1 MKRWKKALSG
11 LLMAALMVTGISFPE
26 NVFAVSAGMD
36 GLPSVVNS
44 GIGKM
49 VDKSS
54 TIDGTYNFTPVIGAN
69 TKIRFG
75 CSDGSGSWDNKF
87 CLNAE
92 QHAHACSQWW
102 PLSNINDGGNTRS
115 FIPYERLKG
124 KMYAEYTNVG
134 NANGLPVTMRIWFLD
149 WQNTDISGYPGYEDV
164 DNVVVSVDNT
174 KGGATPVID
183 IKGLKWIKVRF
194 SYYDENGNPLKVKG
208 HFTLSD
214 LDYSQGF
221 YIDGKVDGIYVTK
234 EADDRL
240 IYDARTDAIWSAKK
254 GSNADDGTS
263 PDNPEGWVT
272 YTYEGDSQTMVF
284 YNGGTIQNVD
294 GPGKGLTTV
303 QSYPK
308 DFTFTGGDAIFNGW
322 KGSSRTEAT
331 DWHVWNTSEFGY
343 TSEMVMHQTKNVDLV
358 IKKADETTGEA
369 LKGAEFTVYK
379 MQGGQ
384 WVTYTKAEWKDE
396 YKAYRA
402 LNLHAE
408 DSEGGKFKVVETKN
422 PTGYTGTWEHE
433 FTAEKEGVVTL
444 TLDATNARKTG
455 QITITKTG
463 ENNKK
468 LSGAVF
474 EIKAAKDIK
483 TAGGTTLVAADTVV
497 DTVTTDGNGSAASK
511 QLELGQ
517 YIVKEITAPDGYVL
531 DTTEHAVTLDDSHTS
546 VNVAVQN
553 QKNAIVLQKV
563 SKNDGTVMEGVTF
576 HIWNDDKSY
585 DKTQKTDNNG
595 RITIDGVKDGTW
607 HYQETATKD
616 GYVLDNAVK
625 DFTVSSG
632 KVNGQSNL
640 TITVEN
646 DYTKLDL
653 AKVDSGTG
661 ENISGAKLSLL
672 DSNGRLVESWTSGS
686 TPHRIE
692 KLKPGQ
698 YTLREDQA
706 PDHYK
711 LADPITFT
719 LESKADTQTITMKD
733 MRYADLTIVKKI
745 KASDITW
752 AHGNPTFIFT
762 VKGKD
767 INGKDRTFQNY
778 VEFTENYVNSHT
790 DGQGYVELSVTWNK
804 IPVGEDYTVTEQ
816 DVLRY
821 HLVNVTGTENVT
833 ISKLQE
839 PTKGVAPDKI
849 FSVHANLK
857 AKPTGTSITFE
868 NQKDDWGTTTH
879 DTSVKNIIPLKS
891 PAKPDLYPCQCL
903 TRVFH

>member
-36 GLPSVVNS
+36 GLPSVVDS
-44 GIGKM
+44 GIGKK
-49 VDKSS
+49 VDTNS

-69 TKIRFG
+69 TKVSFD
-75 CSDGSGSWDNKF
+75 STDDTKWDNHF
-87 CLNAE
+87 CVNGEKYA
-92 QHAHACSQWW
+92 QVCSKWW
-102 PLSNINDGGNTRS
+102 PLSDIGDNGNTRS

-149 WQNTDISGYPGYEDV
+149 WQNTNISGYPGYEDV

-322 KGSSRTEAT
+322 KGASRTEAT

-396 YKAYRA
+396 YKAYLA

-483 TAGGTTLVAADTVV
+483 TAGGTTLVAANTVV

-517 YIVKEITAPDGYVL
+517 YIVKEKTAPDGYVL

-585 DKTQKTDNNG
+585 DKTQKTDSNG

-625 DFTVSSG
+625 DFTVSDG

-706 PDHYK
+706 PDYYK

-821 HLVNVTGTENVT
+821 HLVNVTGTENVK

-839 PTKGVAPDKI
+839 PAKGVAPDKI

-879 DTSVKNIIPLKS
+879 DTSVKNIIPLK
-891 PAKPDLYPCQCL
+891 
-903 TRVFH
+903 

>member
-26 NVFAVSAGMD
+26 NVFAVSEGMD
-36 GLPSVVNS
+36 GLPSVVDS
-44 GIGKM
+44 GIGKK
-49 VDKSS
+49 VDTNS

-69 TKIRFG
+69 TKVSFG
-75 CSDGSGSWDNKF
+75 STDGTKWDNKF
-87 CLNAE
+87 CVNGEKYA
-92 QHAHACSQWW
+92 QVCSKWW
-102 PLSNINDGGNTRS
+102 PLSNISDNGGNTHS

-149 WQNTDISGYPGYEDV
+149 WQNTNISGYPGYEDV

-384 WVTYTKAEWKDE
+384 WVTYTKAAWDDSMKN
-396 YKAYRA
+396 YKA
-402 LNLHAE
+402 LGLHAE

-422 PTGYTGTWEHE
+422 PAGYTGTWEHE
-433 FTAEKEGVVTL
+433 FVAKDEGVVTL

-483 TAGGTTLVAADTVV
+483 TAGGTTLVAANTVV

-517 YIVKEITAPDGYVL
+517 YIVKEKTAPDGYVL

-576 HIWNDDKSY
+576 HLWNDDKSY
-585 DKTQKTDNNG
+585 DKTQKTDSNG
-595 RITIDGVKDGTW
+595 RITIDGVKDGIW
-607 HYQETATKD
+607 HCQETATKD

-625 DFTVSSG
+625 DFTVSDG

-733 MRYADLTIVKKI
+733 MRYADLTVVKKI

-839 PTKGVAPDKI
+839 PAKGVAPDKI

-879 DTSVKNIIPLKS
+879 DTSVKNIIPLK
-891 PAKPDLYPCQCL
+891 
-903 TRVFH
+903 

>member
-26 NVFAVSAGMD
+26 NVFAVSTGMD

-44 GIGKM
+44 GIGKI
-49 VDKSS
+49 VNKDSV
-54 TIDGTYNFTPVIGAN
+54 IDGSYNFTPVIGSE
-69 TKIRFG
+69 TKITFG
-75 CSDGSGSWDNKF
+75 CSDRSGSWDNYF
-87 CLNAE
+87 CQNAE
-92 QHAHACSQWW
+92 RYAKACSSWW
-102 PLSNINDGGNTRS
+102 KLADTSRWSNIRS
-115 FIPYERLKG
+115 FVPYENLKG

-379 MQGGQ
+379 IQGGQ

-483 TAGGTTLVAADTVV
+483 TAGGTTLVAANTVV
-497 DTVTTDGNGSAASK
+497 DTVTTDGNGSAVSK

-517 YIVKEITAPDGYVL
+517 YIVKEKTAPDGYVL

-585 DKTQKTDNNG
+585 DKTQKTDSNG
-595 RITIDGVKDGTW
+595 RITIDGVKDGIW

-625 DFTVSSG
+625 DFTVSDG

-733 MRYADLTIVKKI
+733 MRYADLTVVKKI

-839 PTKGVAPDKI
+839 PAKGVAPDKI

-879 DTSVKNIIPLKS
+879 DTSVKNIIPLK
-891 PAKPDLYPCQCL
+891 
-903 TRVFH
+903 

>member
-11 LLMAALMVTGISFPE
+11 LLMAALMETGISFPE
-26 NVFAVSAGMD
+26 NVFAASDGME
-36 GLPSVVNS
+36 GLPSVYNS
-44 GIGKM
+44 GIGKI
-49 VDKSS
+49 VNKDSV
-54 TIDGTYNFTPVIGAN
+54 IDGSYNFTPVIGSE
-69 TKIRFG
+69 TKITFG
-75 CSDGSGSWDNKF
+75 CSDRSGSWDNYF
-87 CLNAE
+87 CQNAE
-92 QHAHACSQWW
+92 RYAKACSSWW
-102 PLSNINDGGNTRS
+102 KLADTSRWSNIRS
-115 FIPYERLKG
+115 FVPYENLKG

-149 WQNTDISGYPGYEDV
+149 WQNTNISGYPGYEDV

-284 YNGGTIQNVD
+284 YNGRTIQNVD

-483 TAGGTTLVAADTVV
+483 TAGGTTLVAANTVV

-517 YIVKEITAPDGYVL
+517 YIVKEKTAPDGYVL

-585 DKTQKTDNNG
+585 DKTQKTDSNG

-625 DFTVSSG
+625 DFTVSDG

-706 PDHYK
+706 PDYYK

-821 HLVNVTGTENVT
+821 HLVNVTGTENVK

-839 PTKGVAPDKI
+839 PAKGVAPDKI

-879 DTSVKNIIPLKS
+879 DTSVKNIIPLK
-891 PAKPDLYPCQCL
+891 
-903 TRVFH
+903 

>member
-11 LLMAALMVTGISFPE
+11 LLMAALMATGISFPE
-26 NVFAVSAGMD
+26 NVFAASDGME
-36 GLPSVVNS
+36 GLPSVYNS
-44 GIGKM
+44 GIGKI
-49 VDKSS
+49 VNKDSV
-54 TIDGTYNFTPVIGAN
+54 IDGSYNFTPVIGSE
-69 TKIRFG
+69 TKITFG
-75 CSDGSGSWDNKF
+75 CSDRSGSWDNYF
-87 CLNAE
+87 CQNAE
-92 QHAHACSQWW
+92 RYAKACSSWW
-102 PLSNINDGGNTRS
+102 KLADTSRWSNIRS
-115 FIPYERLKG
+115 FVPYENLKG

-149 WQNTDISGYPGYEDV
+149 WQNTNISGYPGYEDV

-284 YNGGTIQNVD
+284 YNGRTIQNVD

-343 TSEMVMHQTKNVDLV
+343 TSEMVMHQTKNVNLV

-483 TAGGTTLVAADTVV
+483 TAGGTTLVAANTVV
-497 DTVTTDGNGSAASK
+497 DTVTTDGNGSAVSK

-517 YIVKEITAPDGYVL
+517 YIVKEKTAPDGYVL

-576 HIWNDDKSY
+576 HVWNDDKSY
-585 DKTQKTDNNG
+585 DKTQKTDSNG
-595 RITIDGVKDGTW
+595 RITIDGVKDGIW
-607 HYQETATKD
+607 HCQETATKD

-625 DFTVSSG
+625 DFTVSDG

-733 MRYADLTIVKKI
+733 MRYADLTVVKKI

-839 PTKGVAPDKI
+839 PAKGVAPDKI

-879 DTSVKNIIPLKS
+879 DTSVKNIIPLK
-891 PAKPDLYPCQCL
+891 
-903 TRVFH
+903 

>member
-36 GLPSVVNS
+36 GLPSVVDS
-44 GIGKM
+44 GIGKK
-49 VDKSS
+49 VDTNS

-69 TKIRFG
+69 TKVSFG
-75 CSDGSGSWDNKF
+75 STDGTKWDNKF
-87 CLNAE
+87 CVNGEKYA
-92 QHAHACSQWW
+92 QVCSKWW
-102 PLSNINDGGNTRS
+102 PLSDIGDNGNTRS

-149 WQNTDISGYPGYEDV
+149 WQNTNISGYPGYEDV

-396 YKAYRA
+396 NKAYRA

-483 TAGGTTLVAADTVV
+483 TAGGTTLVAANTVV

-517 YIVKEITAPDGYVL
+517 YIVKEKTAPDGYVL
-531 DTTEHAVTLDDSHTS
+531 DTTEHAVTLDNSHTS

-585 DKTQKTDNNG
+585 DKTQKTDSNG

-625 DFTVSSG
+625 DFTVSDG

-706 PDHYK
+706 PDYYK

-821 HLVNVTGTENVT
+821 HLVNVTGTENVK

-839 PTKGVAPDKI
+839 PAKGVAPDKI

-879 DTSVKNIIPLKS
+879 DTSVKNIIPLK
-891 PAKPDLYPCQCL
+891 
-903 TRVFH
+903 

>member
-11 LLMAALMVTGISFPE
+11 LLMAALMATGISFPE
-26 NVFAVSAGMD
+26 NVFAASDGME
-36 GLPSVVNS
+36 GLPSVYNS
-44 GIGKM
+44 GIGKI
-49 VDKSS
+49 VNKDSV
-54 TIDGTYNFTPVIGAN
+54 IDGSYNFTPVIGSE
-69 TKIRFG
+69 TKITFG
-75 CSDGSGSWDNKF
+75 CSDRSGSWDNYF
-87 CLNAE
+87 CQNAE
-92 QHAHACSQWW
+92 RYAKACSSWW
-102 PLSNINDGGNTRS
+102 KLADTSRWSNIRS
-115 FIPYERLKG
+115 FVPYENLKG

-149 WQNTDISGYPGYEDV
+149 WQNTNISGYPGYEDV

-483 TAGGTTLVAADTVV
+483 TAGGTTLVAANTVV

-517 YIVKEITAPDGYVL
+517 YIVKEKTAPDGYVL

-546 VNVAVQN
+546 VNVAIQN

-585 DKTQKTDNNG
+585 DKTQKTDSNG

-625 DFTVSSG
+625 DFTVSDG

-706 PDHYK
+706 PDYYK

-733 MRYADLTIVKKI
+733 MRYADLTVVKKI

-821 HLVNVTGTENVT
+821 HLVNVTGTENVK

-839 PTKGVAPDKI
+839 PAKGVAPDKI

-879 DTSVKNIIPLKS
+879 DTSVKNIIPLK
-891 PAKPDLYPCQCL
+891 
-903 TRVFH
+903 

>member
-26 NVFAVSAGMD
+26 NVFAVSEGMD
-36 GLPSVVNS
+36 GLPSVVDS
-44 GIGKM
+44 GIGKK
-49 VDKSS
+49 VDTNS

-69 TKIRFG
+69 TKVSFG
-75 CSDGSGSWDNKF
+75 STDGTKWDNKF
-87 CLNAE
+87 CVNGEKYA
-92 QHAHACSQWW
+92 QVCSKWW
-102 PLSNINDGGNTRS
+102 PLSNISDNGGNTHS

-149 WQNTDISGYPGYEDV
+149 WQNTNISGYPGYEDV

-384 WVTYTKAEWKDE
+384 WVTYTKAVWDDSRDL
-396 YKAYRA
+396 YKA
-402 LNLHAE
+402 LNLKE
-408 DSEGGKFKVVETKN
+408 TDSEGGKFKVVETKN
-422 PTGYTGTWEHE
+422 PAGYTGTWEHE

-483 TAGGTTLVAADTVV
+483 TAGGTTLVAANTVV

-517 YIVKEITAPDGYVL
+517 YIVKEKTAPDGYVL

-585 DKTQKTDNNG
+585 DKTQKTDSNG

-625 DFTVSSG
+625 DFTVSDG

-706 PDHYK
+706 PDYYK
-711 LADPITFT
+711 LANPITFT

-821 HLVNVTGTENVT
+821 HLVNVTGTENVK

-839 PTKGVAPDKI
+839 PAKGVAPDKI

-879 DTSVKNIIPLKS
+879 DTSVKNIIPLK
-891 PAKPDLYPCQCL
+891 
-903 TRVFH
+903 

>member
-11 LLMAALMVTGISFPE
+11 LLMAALMATGISFPE
-26 NVFAVSAGMD
+26 NVFAASDGME
-36 GLPSVVNS
+36 GLPSVYNS
-44 GIGKM
+44 GIGKI
-49 VDKSS
+49 VNKDSV
-54 TIDGTYNFTPVIGAN
+54 IDGSYNFTPVIGSE
-69 TKIRFG
+69 TKITFG
-75 CSDGSGSWDNKF
+75 CSDRSGSWDNYF
-87 CLNAE
+87 CQNAE
-92 QHAHACSQWW
+92 RYAKACSSWW
-102 PLSNINDGGNTRS
+102 KLADTSRWSNIHS
-115 FIPYERLKG
+115 FVPYENLKG

-149 WQNTDISGYPGYEDV
+149 WQNTNISGYPGYEDV

-396 YKAYRA
+396 YKAYQA

-483 TAGGTTLVAADTVV
+483 TAGGTTLVAANTVV

-517 YIVKEITAPDGYVL
+517 YIVKEKTAPDGYVL
-531 DTTEHAVTLDDSHTS
+531 DTTEHAVTLDNSHTS

-585 DKTQKTDNNG
+585 DKTQKTDSNG

-625 DFTVSSG
+625 DFTVSDG

-706 PDHYK
+706 PDYYK

-821 HLVNVTGTENVT
+821 HLVNVTGTENVK

-839 PTKGVAPDKI
+839 PAKGVAPDKI

-879 DTSVKNIIPLKS
+879 DTSVKNIIPLK
-891 PAKPDLYPCQCL
+891 
-903 TRVFH
+903 

>member
-26 NVFAVSAGMD
+26 NVFAVSEGMD
-36 GLPSVVNS
+36 GLPSVVDS
-44 GIGKM
+44 GIGKK
-49 VDKSS
+49 VDTNS

-69 TKIRFG
+69 TKVSFG
-75 CSDGSGSWDNKF
+75 STDGTKWDNKF
-87 CLNAE
+87 CVNGEKYA
-92 QHAHACSQWW
+92 QVCSKWW
-102 PLSNINDGGNTRS
+102 PLSNISDNGGNTHS

-149 WQNTDISGYPGYEDV
+149 WQNTNISGYPGYEDV

-384 WVTYTKAEWKDE
+384 WVTYTKAAWDDNMKN
-396 YKAYRA
+396 YKA
-402 LNLHAE
+402 LGLHAE

-422 PTGYTGTWEHE
+422 PAGYTGTWEHE
-433 FTAEKEGVVTL
+433 FVAKDEGVVTL

-483 TAGGTTLVAADTVV
+483 TAGGTTLVAANTVV

-517 YIVKEITAPDGYVL
+517 YIVKEKTAPDGYVL

-585 DKTQKTDNNG
+585 DKTQKTDSNG
-595 RITIDGVKDGTW
+595 RITIDGVKDGIW
-607 HYQETATKD
+607 HCQETATKD

-625 DFTVSSG
+625 DFTVSDG

-733 MRYADLTIVKKI
+733 MRYADLTVVKKI

-839 PTKGVAPDKI
+839 PAKGVAPDKI

-879 DTSVKNIIPLKS
+879 DTSVKNIIPLK
-891 PAKPDLYPCQCL
+891 
-903 TRVFH
+903 

>member
-26 NVFAVSAGMD
+26 NVFAVSEGMD
-36 GLPSVVNS
+36 GLPSVVDS
-44 GIGKM
+44 GIGKK
-49 VDKSS
+49 VDTNS

-69 TKIRFG
+69 TKVSFG
-75 CSDGSGSWDNKF
+75 STDGTKWDNKF
-87 CLNAE
+87 CVNGEKYA
-92 QHAHACSQWW
+92 QVCSKWW
-102 PLSNINDGGNTRS
+102 PLSNISDNGGNTHS

-149 WQNTDISGYPGYEDV
+149 WQNTNISGYPGYEDV

-272 YTYEGDSQTMVF
+272 YTYESDSQTMVF

-384 WVTYTKAEWKDE
+384 WVTYTKAAWDDSMKN
-396 YKAYRA
+396 YKA
-402 LNLHAE
+402 LGLHAE

-422 PTGYTGTWEHE
+422 PAGYTGTWEHE
-433 FTAEKEGVVTL
+433 FVAKDEGVVTL

-483 TAGGTTLVAADTVV
+483 TAGGTTLVAANTVV

-517 YIVKEITAPDGYVL
+517 YIVKEKTAPDGYVL

-585 DKTQKTDNNG
+585 DKTQKTDSNG
-595 RITIDGVKDGTW
+595 RITIDGVKDGIW
-607 HYQETATKD
+607 HCQETATKD

-625 DFTVSSG
+625 DFTVSDG

-733 MRYADLTIVKKI
+733 MRYADLTVVKKI

-839 PTKGVAPDKI
+839 PAKGVAPDKI

-879 DTSVKNIIPLKS
+879 DTSVKNIIPLK
-891 PAKPDLYPCQCL
+891 
-903 TRVFH
+903 

>member
-26 NVFAVSAGMD
+26 NVFAVSEGMD
-36 GLPSVVNS
+36 GLPSVVDS
-44 GIGKM
+44 GIGKK
-49 VDKSS
+49 VDTNS

-69 TKIRFG
+69 TKVSFG
-75 CSDGSGSWDNKF
+75 STDGTKWDNKF
-87 CLNAE
+87 CVNGE
-92 QHAHACSQWW
+92 KYAHACSQWW

-149 WQNTDISGYPGYEDV
+149 WQNTNISGYPGYEDV

-384 WVTYTKAEWKDE
+384 WVTYTKAAWVDSMKN
-396 YKAYRA
+396 YKA
-402 LNLHAE
+402 LGLHAE

-422 PTGYTGTWEHE
+422 PAGYTGTWEHE
-433 FTAEKEGVVTL
+433 FVAKDEGVVTL

-483 TAGGTTLVAADTVV
+483 TAGGTTLVAANTVV

-517 YIVKEITAPDGYVL
+517 YIVKEKTAPDGYVL

-585 DKTQKTDNNG
+585 DKTQKTDSNG
-595 RITIDGVKDGTW
+595 RITIDGVKDGIW

-625 DFTVSSG
+625 DFTVSGG

-733 MRYADLTIVKKI
+733 MRYADLTVVKKI

-839 PTKGVAPDKI
+839 PAKGVAPDKI

-879 DTSVKNIIPLKS
+879 DTSVKNIIPLK
-891 PAKPDLYPCQCL
+891 
-903 TRVFH
+903 

>member
-11 LLMAALMVTGISFPE
+11 LLMAALMATGISFPE
-26 NVFAVSAGMD
+26 NVFAASDGME
-36 GLPSVVNS
+36 GLPSVYNS
-44 GIGKM
+44 GIGKI
-49 VDKSS
+49 VNKDSV
-54 TIDGTYNFTPVIGAN
+54 IDGSYNFTPVIGSE
-69 TKIRFG
+69 TKITFG
-75 CSDGSGSWDNKF
+75 CSDRSGSWDNYF
-87 CLNAE
+87 CQNAE
-92 QHAHACSQWW
+92 RYAKACSSWW
-102 PLSNINDGGNTRS
+102 KLADTSRWSNICS
-115 FIPYERLKG
+115 FVPYENLKG

-149 WQNTDISGYPGYEDV
+149 WQNTNISGYPGYEDV

-284 YNGGTIQNVD
+284 YNGRTIQNVD

-396 YKAYRA
+396 YKAYQA

-483 TAGGTTLVAADTVV
+483 TAGGTTLVAANTVV

-517 YIVKEITAPDGYVL
+517 YIVKEKTAPDGYVL

-585 DKTQKTDNNG
+585 DKTQKTDSNG

-625 DFTVSSG
+625 DFTVSDG

-706 PDHYK
+706 PDYYK

-821 HLVNVTGTENVT
+821 HLVNVTGTENVK

-839 PTKGVAPDKI
+839 PAKGVAPDKI

-879 DTSVKNIIPLKS
+879 DTSVKNIIPLK
-891 PAKPDLYPCQCL
+891 
-903 TRVFH
+903 

>member
-26 NVFAVSAGMD
+26 NVFAVSVGMD

-49 VDKSS
+49 VDKNS

-69 TKIRFG
+69 TKISFG

-92 QHAHACSQWW
+92 QYAHACSQWW
-102 PLSNINDGGNTRS
+102 SLSNINDGGNTRS

-149 WQNTDISGYPGYEDV
+149 WQNTNISGYPGYEDV

-384 WVTYTKAEWKDE
+384 WVTYTKAVWYDSRDL
-396 YKAYRA
+396 YKA
-402 LNLHAE
+402 LNLKE
-408 DSEGGKFKVVETKN
+408 TDSEGGKFKVVETKN
-422 PTGYTGTWEHE
+422 PAGYTGTWEHE

-483 TAGGTTLVAADTVV
+483 TAGGTTLVAANTVV

-517 YIVKEITAPDGYVL
+517 YIVKEKTAPDGYVL

-576 HIWNDDKSY
+576 HVWNDDKSY
-585 DKTQKTDNNG
+585 DKTQKTDSNG

-625 DFTVSSG
+625 DFTVSDG

-706 PDHYK
+706 PDYYK

-821 HLVNVTGTENVT
+821 HLVNVTGTENVK

-839 PTKGVAPDKI
+839 PAKGVAPDKI

-879 DTSVKNIIPLKS
+879 DTSVKNIIPLK
-891 PAKPDLYPCQCL
+891 
-903 TRVFH
+903 

>member
-11 LLMAALMVTGISFPE
+11 LLMAALMATGISFPE
-26 NVFAVSAGMD
+26 NVFAASDGME
-36 GLPSVVNS
+36 GLPSVYNS
-44 GIGKM
+44 GIGKI
-49 VDKSS
+49 VNKDSV
-54 TIDGTYNFTPVIGAN
+54 IDGSYNFTPVIGSE
-69 TKIRFG
+69 TKITFG
-75 CSDGSGSWDNKF
+75 CSDRSGSWDNYF
-87 CLNAE
+87 CQNAE
-92 QHAHACSQWW
+92 RYAKACSSWW
-102 PLSNINDGGNTRS
+102 KLADTSRWSNIRS
-115 FIPYERLKG
+115 FVPYENLKG

-149 WQNTDISGYPGYEDV
+149 WQNTNISGYPGYEDV

-284 YNGGTIQNVD
+284 YNGRTIQNVD

-483 TAGGTTLVAADTVV
+483 TAGGTTLVAANTVV

-517 YIVKEITAPDGYVL
+517 YIVKEKTAPDGYVL

-585 DKTQKTDNNG
+585 DKTQKTDSNG

-625 DFTVSSG
+625 DFTVSDG

-706 PDHYK
+706 PDYYK

-767 INGKDRTFQNY
+767 INGKARTFQNY

-821 HLVNVTGTENVT
+821 HLVNVTGTENVK

-839 PTKGVAPDKI
+839 PAKGVAPDKI

-879 DTSVKNIIPLKS
+879 DTSVKNIIPLK
-891 PAKPDLYPCQCL
+891 
-903 TRVFH
+903 

>member
-26 NVFAVSAGMD
+26 NVFAVSEGMD
-36 GLPSVVNS
+36 GLPSVVDS
-44 GIGKM
+44 GIGKK
-49 VDKSS
+49 VDTNS

-69 TKIRFG
+69 TKVSFG
-75 CSDGSGSWDNKF
+75 STDGTKWDNKF
-87 CLNAE
+87 CVNGEKYA
-92 QHAHACSQWW
+92 QVCSKWW
-102 PLSNINDGGNTRS
+102 PLSNISDNGGNTHS

-149 WQNTDISGYPGYEDV
+149 WQNTNISGYPGYEDV

-384 WVTYTKAEWKDE
+384 WVTYTKAAWDDSIKN
-396 YKAYRA
+396 YKA
-402 LNLHAE
+402 LGLHAE

-422 PTGYTGTWEHE
+422 PAGYTGTWEHE
-433 FTAEKEGVVTL
+433 FVAKDEGVVTL

-483 TAGGTTLVAADTVV
+483 TAGGTTLVAANTVV

-517 YIVKEITAPDGYVL
+517 YIVKEKTAPDGYVL

-585 DKTQKTDNNG
+585 DKTQKTDSNG

-625 DFTVSSG
+625 DFTVSDG

-706 PDHYK
+706 PDYYK

-839 PTKGVAPDKI
+839 PAKGVAPDKI

-879 DTSVKNIIPLKS
+879 DTSVKNIIPLK
-891 PAKPDLYPCQCL
+891 
-903 TRVFH
+903 

>member
-26 NVFAVSAGMD
+26 NVFAVSTGMD

-44 GIGKM
+44 GIGKI
-49 VDKSS
+49 VNKDSV
-54 TIDGTYNFTPVIGAN
+54 IDGSYNFTPVIGSE
-69 TKIRFG
+69 TKITFG
-75 CSDGSGSWDNKF
+75 CSDRSGSWDNYF
-87 CLNAE
+87 CQNAE
-92 QHAHACSQWW
+92 RYAKACSSWW
-102 PLSNINDGGNTRS
+102 KLADTSRWSNIRS
-115 FIPYERLKG
+115 FVPYENLKG

-483 TAGGTTLVAADTVV
+483 TAGGTTLVAANTVV

-553 QKNAIVLQKV
+553 QKNALVLQKV

-585 DKTQKTDNNG
+585 DKTQKTDSNG

-625 DFTVSSG
+625 DFTVSDG

-821 HLVNVTGTENVT
+821 HLVNVTGTENVK

-839 PTKGVAPDKI
+839 PAKGVAPDKI

-879 DTSVKNIIPLKS
+879 DTSVKNIIPLK
-891 PAKPDLYPCQCL
+891 
-903 TRVFH
+903 

>member
-26 NVFAVSAGMD
+26 NVFAVSEGMD
-36 GLPSVVNS
+36 GLPSVVDS
-44 GIGKM
+44 GIGKK
-49 VDKSS
+49 VDTNS

-69 TKIRFG
+69 TKVSFG
-75 CSDGSGSWDNKF
+75 STDGTKWDNKF
-87 CLNAE
+87 CVNGEKYA
-92 QHAHACSQWW
+92 QVCSKWW
-102 PLSNINDGGNTRS
+102 PLSNISDNGGNTHS

-149 WQNTDISGYPGYEDV
+149 WQNTNISGYPGYEDV

-483 TAGGTTLVAADTVV
+483 TAGGTTLVAANTVV

-517 YIVKEITAPDGYVL
+517 YIVKEKTAPDGYVL

-546 VNVAVQN
+546 VNVAIQN

-585 DKTQKTDNNG
+585 DKTQKTDSNG

-625 DFTVSSG
+625 DFTVSDG

-706 PDHYK
+706 PDYYK

-879 DTSVKNIIPLKS
+879 DTSVKNIIPLK
-891 PAKPDLYPCQCL
+891 
-903 TRVFH
+903 

>member
-26 NVFAVSAGMD
+26 NVFAVSEGMD
-36 GLPSVVNS
+36 GLPSVVDS
-44 GIGKM
+44 GIGKK
-49 VDKSS
+49 VDTNS

-69 TKIRFG
+69 TKVSFG
-75 CSDGSGSWDNKF
+75 STDGTKWDNKF
-87 CLNAE
+87 CVNGEKYA
-92 QHAHACSQWW
+92 QVCSKWW
-102 PLSNINDGGNTRS
+102 PLSNISDNGGNTHS

-149 WQNTDISGYPGYEDV
+149 WQNTNISGYPGYEDV

-384 WVTYTKAEWKDE
+384 WVTYTKAAWDDSMKN
-396 YKAYRA
+396 YKA
-402 LNLHAE
+402 LGLHAE

-422 PTGYTGTWEHE
+422 PAGYTGTWEHE
-433 FTAEKEGVVTL
+433 FVAKDEGVVTL

-483 TAGGTTLVAADTVV
+483 TAGGTTLVAANTVV

-517 YIVKEITAPDGYVL
+517 YIVKEKTAPDGYVL

-576 HIWNDDKSY
+576 RIWNDDKSY
-585 DKTQKTDNNG
+585 DKTQKTDSNG
-595 RITIDGVKDGTW
+595 RITIDGVKDGIW
-607 HYQETATKD
+607 HCQETATKD

-625 DFTVSSG
+625 DFTVSDG

-733 MRYADLTIVKKI
+733 MRYADLTVVKKI

-839 PTKGVAPDKI
+839 PAKGVAPDKI

-879 DTSVKNIIPLKS
+879 DTSVKNIIPLK
-891 PAKPDLYPCQCL
+891 
-903 TRVFH
+903 

>member
-1 MKRWKKALSG
+1 VKRWKKALSG

-26 NVFAVSAGMD
+26 NVFAVSEGMD
-36 GLPSVVNS
+36 GLPSVVDS
-44 GIGKM
+44 GIGKK
-49 VDKSS
+49 VDTNS

-69 TKIRFG
+69 TKVSFG
-75 CSDGSGSWDNKF
+75 STDGTKWDNKF
-87 CLNAE
+87 CVNGEKYA
-92 QHAHACSQWW
+92 QVCSKWW
-102 PLSNINDGGNTRS
+102 PLSNISDNGGNTHS

-149 WQNTDISGYPGYEDV
+149 WQNTNISGYPGYEDV

-384 WVTYTKAEWKDE
+384 WVTYTKAAWEDSMKN
-396 YKAYRA
+396 YKA
-402 LNLHAE
+402 LGLHAE

-422 PTGYTGTWEHE
+422 PAGYTGTWEHE
-433 FTAEKEGVVTL
+433 FVAKDEGVVTL

-483 TAGGTTLVAADTVV
+483 TAGGTTLVAANTVV

-517 YIVKEITAPDGYVL
+517 YIVKEKTAPDGYVL

-585 DKTQKTDNNG
+585 DKTQKTDSNG

-625 DFTVSSG
+625 DFTVSDG

-706 PDHYK
+706 PDYYK

-821 HLVNVTGTENVT
+821 HLVNVTGTENVK

-839 PTKGVAPDKI
+839 PAKGVAPDKI

-879 DTSVKNIIPLKS
+879 DTSVKNIIPLK
-891 PAKPDLYPCQCL
+891 
-903 TRVFH
+903 

>member
-36 GLPSVVNS
+36 GLPSVVDS
-44 GIGKM
+44 GIGKK
-49 VDKSS
+49 VDTNS

-69 TKIRFG
+69 TKVLFD
-75 CSDGSGSWDNKF
+75 STDGTEWDNQF
-87 CLNAE
+87 CVNGEKYA
-92 QHAHACSQWW
+92 QVCSKWW
-102 PLSNINDGGNTRS
+102 PLSDIGDNGNTRS

-149 WQNTDISGYPGYEDV
+149 WQNTNISGYPGYEDV

-384 WVTYTKAEWKDE
+384 WVTYTKAEWKDK

-483 TAGGTTLVAADTVV
+483 TAGGTTLVAANTVV

-517 YIVKEITAPDGYVL
+517 YIVKEKTAPDGYVL
-531 DTTEHAVTLDDSHTS
+531 DTTEHAVTLDNSHTS

-585 DKTQKTDNNG
+585 DKTQKTDSNG

-625 DFTVSSG
+625 DFTVSDG

-706 PDHYK
+706 PDYYK

-821 HLVNVTGTENVT
+821 HLVNVTGTENVK

-839 PTKGVAPDKI
+839 PAKGVTPDKI

-879 DTSVKNIIPLKS
+879 DTSVKNIIPLK
-891 PAKPDLYPCQCL
+891 
-903 TRVFH
+903 

>member
-26 NVFAVSAGMD
+26 NVFAVSEGMD
-36 GLPSVVNS
+36 GLPSVVDS
-44 GIGKM
+44 GIGKI
-49 VDKSS
+49 VNKDSV
-54 TIDGTYNFTPVIGAN
+54 IDGSYNFTPVIGSE
-69 TKIRFG
+69 TKITFG
-75 CSDGSGSWDNKF
+75 CSDRSGSWDNYF
-87 CLNAE
+87 CQNAE
-92 QHAHACSQWW
+92 RYAKACSSWW
-102 PLSNINDGGNTRS
+102 KLADTSRWSNIRS
-115 FIPYERLKG
+115 FVPYENLKG

-149 WQNTDISGYPGYEDV
+149 WQNTNISGYPGYEDV

-483 TAGGTTLVAADTVV
+483 TAGGTTLVAANTVV

-517 YIVKEITAPDGYVL
+517 YIVKEKTAPDGYVL

-576 HIWNDDKSY
+576 HVWNDDKSY
-585 DKTQKTDNNG
+585 DKTQKTDSNG

-625 DFTVSSG
+625 DFTVSDG

-733 MRYADLTIVKKI
+733 MRYADLTVVKKI

-821 HLVNVTGTENVT
+821 HLVNVTGTENVK

-839 PTKGVAPDKI
+839 PAKGVAPDKI

-879 DTSVKNIIPLKS
+879 DTSVKNIIPLK
-891 PAKPDLYPCQCL
+891 
-903 TRVFH
+903 

>member
-26 NVFAVSAGMD
+26 NVFAVSEGMD
-36 GLPSVVNS
+36 GLPSVVDS
-44 GIGKM
+44 GIGKK
-49 VDKSS
+49 VDTNS

-69 TKIRFG
+69 TKVSFG
-75 CSDGSGSWDNKF
+75 STDGTKWDNKF
-87 CLNAE
+87 CVNGEKYA
-92 QHAHACSQWW
+92 QVCSKWW
-102 PLSNINDGGNTRS
+102 PLSNISDNGGNTHS

-149 WQNTDISGYPGYEDV
+149 WQNTNISGYPGYEDV

-483 TAGGTTLVAADTVV
+483 TAGGTTLVAANTVV

-585 DKTQKTDNNG
+585 DKTQKTDSNG

-821 HLVNVTGTENVT
+821 HLVNVTGTENVK

-839 PTKGVAPDKI
+839 PAKGVAPDKI

-879 DTSVKNIIPLKS
+879 DTSVKNIIPLK
-891 PAKPDLYPCQCL
+891 
-903 TRVFH
+903 

>member
-36 GLPSVVNS
+36 GLPSVYNS
-44 GIGKM
+44 GIGKI
-49 VDKSS
+49 VNKDSV
-54 TIDGTYNFTPVIGAN
+54 IDGSYNFTPVIGSE
-69 TKIRFG
+69 TKITFG
-75 CSDGSGSWDNKF
+75 CSDRSGSWDNYF
-87 CLNAE
+87 CQNAE
-92 QHAHACSQWW
+92 RYAKACSSWW
-102 PLSNINDGGNTRS
+102 KLADTSRWSNIRS
-115 FIPYERLKG
+115 FVPYENLKG

-149 WQNTDISGYPGYEDV
+149 WQNTNISGYPGYEDV

-706 PDHYK
+706 PDYYK

-821 HLVNVTGTENVT
+821 HLVNVTGTENVK

-839 PTKGVAPDKI
+839 PAKGVAPDKI

-879 DTSVKNIIPLKS
+879 DTSVKNIIPLK
-891 PAKPDLYPCQCL
+891 
-903 TRVFH
+903 

>member
-26 NVFAVSAGMD
+26 NVFAVSTGMD

-44 GIGKM
+44 GIGKI
-49 VDKSS
+49 VNKDSV
-54 TIDGTYNFTPVIGAN
+54 IDGSYNFTPVIGSE
-69 TKIRFG
+69 TKITFG
-75 CSDGSGSWDNKF
+75 CSDRSGSWDNYF
-87 CLNAE
+87 CQNAE
-92 QHAHACSQWW
+92 RYAKACSSWW
-102 PLSNINDGGNTRS
+102 KLADTSRWSNIRS
-115 FIPYERLKG
+115 FVPYENLKG

-483 TAGGTTLVAADTVV
+483 TAGGTTLVAANTVV

-553 QKNAIVLQKV
+553 QKNALVLQKV

-585 DKTQKTDNNG
+585 DKTQKTDSNG

-625 DFTVSSG
+625 DFTVSDG

-698 YTLREDQA
+698 YTLCEDQA

-821 HLVNVTGTENVT
+821 HLVNVTGTENVK

-839 PTKGVAPDKI
+839 PAKGVAPDKI

-879 DTSVKNIIPLKS
+879 DTSVKNIIPLK
-891 PAKPDLYPCQCL
+891 
-903 TRVFH
+903 

>member
-36 GLPSVVNS
+36 GLPSVVDS
-44 GIGKM
+44 GIGKK
-49 VDKSS
+49 VDTNS

-69 TKIRFG
+69 TKVSFG
-75 CSDGSGSWDNKF
+75 STDGTKWDNQF
-87 CLNAE
+87 CVNGEKYA
-92 QHAHACSQWW
+92 QVCSKWW
-102 PLSNINDGGNTRS
+102 PLSDIGDNGNTRS

-149 WQNTDISGYPGYEDV
+149 WQNTNISGYPGYEDV

-294 GPGKGLTTV
+294 GPGQGLTTA

-308 DFTFTGGDAIFNGW
+308 DFTFTGSDAKFNGW
-322 KGSSRTEAT
+322 KGSSKTQSN
-331 DWHVWNTSEFGY
+331 DWHTWNTSEFGY
-343 TSEMVMHQTKNVDLV
+343 TADMVMHQTKNVDLV
-358 IKKADETTGEA
+358 IEKKDTTTAEA

-379 MQGGQ
+379 LKSGQ
-384 WVTYTKAEWKDE
+384 WEAYTKAVWDDAMKN
-396 YKAYRA
+396 YKA

-408 DSEGGKFKVVETKN
+408 DTENGKFKVVETKN
-422 PTGYTGTWEHE
+422 PAGYTGSWEKE
-433 FTAEKEGVVTL
+433 FTATDEGVVTL
-444 TLDATNARKTG
+444 TLDVTNTRKTG
-455 QITITKTG
+455 QITITKTD

-468 LSGAVF
+468 LAGAVF
-474 EIKAAKDIK
+474 DIKAAADIK
-483 TAGGTTLVAADTVV
+483 SVGGTTLVVAGTVV
-497 DTVTTDGNGSAASK
+497 DTVTTDANGTATSK
-511 QLELGQ
+511 ELELGN
-517 YIVKEITAPDGYVL
+517 YIVQETTAPAGYVL
-531 DTTEHAVTLDDSHTS
+531 DTTEHNVTLDDSHTT

-553 QKNAIVLQKV
+553 LKNAIVLQKV
-563 SKNDGTVMEGVTF
+563 SKGDGAVMEGVTF

-585 DKTQKTDNNG
+585 DKTQKTDGNG

-607 HYQETATKD
+607 HYQETATLD
-616 GYVLDNAVK
+616 GYVLDNVEK
-625 DFTVSSG
+625 TFTVSGG
-632 KVNGQSNL
+632 KVNGQQNL

-653 AKVDSGTG
+653 AKVDSSTG
-661 ENISGAKLSLL
+661 ENLSGAKLSLL
-672 DSNGRLVESWTSGS
+672 DANGKLVESWTSGS

-692 KLKPGQ
+692 KMKPGR
-698 YTLREDQA
+698 YTLREDEA
-706 PDHYK
+706 PANYK
-711 LADPITFT
+711 IADPITFT
-719 LESKADTQTITMKD
+719 LESKADVQTIKIED
-733 MRYADLTIVKKI
+733 LRYADLTIVKRI

-767 INGKDRTFQNY
+767 INGKDRTFQDY
-778 VEFTENYVNSHT
+778 VVFTESYVSSHT
-790 DGQGYVELSVTWNK
+790 DSQGYVELSVTWDK
-804 IPVGEDYTVTEQ
+804 IPVGEDYTVSEQ
-816 DVLRY
+816 RVMRY
-821 HLVNVTGTENVT
+821 FLKNVTGTDNVKVT
-833 ISKLQE
+833 KLKEPSKDLS
-839 PTKGVAPDKI
+839 PDET

-857 AKPTGTSITFE
+857 TKPSGTKITFE
-868 NQKDDWGTTTH
+868 NEKYDWGTTSHT
-879 DTSVKNIIPLKS
+879 TSVKNIIPL
-891 PAKPDLYPCQCL
+891 Q
-903 TRVFH
+903 

>member
-36 GLPSVVNS
+36 GLPSVVDS
-44 GIGKM
+44 GIGKK
-49 VDKSS
+49 VDTNS

-69 TKIRFG
+69 TKVSFG
-75 CSDGSGSWDNKF
+75 STDGTKWDNKF
-87 CLNAE
+87 CVNGEKYA
-92 QHAHACSQWW
+92 QVCSKWW
-102 PLSNINDGGNTRS
+102 PLSDIGDNGNTRS

-149 WQNTDISGYPGYEDV
+149 WQNTNISGYPGYEDV

-263 PDNPEGWVT
+263 QDNPEGWVT

-322 KGSSRTEAT
+322 KGSNRTEAT

-343 TSEMVMHQTKNVDLV
+343 TSEMVMHQTKNIDLV

-384 WVTYTKAEWKDE
+384 WVTYTKAAWDDSMKI
-396 YKAYRA
+396 YKA
-402 LNLHAE
+402 LGLHAE

-422 PTGYTGTWEHE
+422 PAGYTGTWEHE
-433 FTAEKEGVVTL
+433 FVAKDEGVVTL

-483 TAGGTTLVAADTVV
+483 TAGGTTLVAANTVV

-517 YIVKEITAPDGYVL
+517 YIVKEKTAPDGYVL

-585 DKTQKTDNNG
+585 DKTQKTDSNG

-625 DFTVSSG
+625 DFTVSDG

-706 PDHYK
+706 PDYYK

-821 HLVNVTGTENVT
+821 HLVNVTGTENVK

-839 PTKGVAPDKI
+839 PAKGVAPDKI

-879 DTSVKNIIPLKS
+879 DTSVKNIIPLK
-891 PAKPDLYPCQCL
+891 
-903 TRVFH
+903 

>member
-11 LLMAALMVTGISFPE
+11 LLMAALMATGISFPE
-26 NVFAVSAGMD
+26 NVFAASDGME
-36 GLPSVVNS
+36 GLPSVYNS
-44 GIGKM
+44 GIGKI
-49 VDKSS
+49 VNKDSV
-54 TIDGTYNFTPVIGAN
+54 IDGSYNFTPVIGSE
-69 TKIRFG
+69 TKITFG
-75 CSDGSGSWDNKF
+75 CSDRSGSWDNYF
-87 CLNAE
+87 CQNAE
-92 QHAHACSQWW
+92 RYAKACSSWW
-102 PLSNINDGGNTRS
+102 KLADTSRWSNIRS
-115 FIPYERLKG
+115 FVPYENLKG

-149 WQNTDISGYPGYEDV
+149 WQNTNISGYPGYEDV

-284 YNGGTIQNVD
+284 YNGRTIQNVD

-396 YKAYRA
+396 YKNYRA

-483 TAGGTTLVAADTVV
+483 TAGGTTLVAANTVV

-517 YIVKEITAPDGYVL
+517 YIVKEKTAPDGYVL

-546 VNVAVQN
+546 VNVAIQN

-585 DKTQKTDNNG
+585 DKTQKTDSNG

-625 DFTVSSG
+625 DFTVSDG

-706 PDHYK
+706 PDYYK

-879 DTSVKNIIPLKS
+879 DTSVKNIIPLK
-891 PAKPDLYPCQCL
+891 
-903 TRVFH
+903 

>member
-1 MKRWKKALSG
+1 VKRWKKALSG

-26 NVFAVSAGMD
+26 NVFAVSTGMD

-44 GIGKM
+44 GIGKI
-49 VDKSS
+49 VNKDSV
-54 TIDGTYNFTPVIGAN
+54 IDGSYNFTPVIGSE
-69 TKIRFG
+69 TKITFG
-75 CSDGSGSWDNKF
+75 CSDRSGSWDNYF
-87 CLNAE
+87 CQNAE
-92 QHAHACSQWW
+92 RYAKACSSWW
-102 PLSNINDGGNTRS
+102 KLADTSRWSNIRS
-115 FIPYERLKG
+115 FVPYENLKG

-483 TAGGTTLVAADTVV
+483 TAGGTTLVAANTVV

-517 YIVKEITAPDGYVL
+517 YIVKEKTAPDGYVL

-585 DKTQKTDNNG
+585 DKTQKTDSNG

-625 DFTVSSG
+625 DFTVSDG

-706 PDHYK
+706 PDYYK

-821 HLVNVTGTENVT
+821 HLVNVTGTENVK

-839 PTKGVAPDKI
+839 PAKGVAPDKI

-879 DTSVKNIIPLKS
+879 DTSVKNIIPLK
-891 PAKPDLYPCQCL
+891 
-903 TRVFH
+903 

>member
-26 NVFAVSAGMD
+26 NVFAVSEGMD
-36 GLPSVVNS
+36 GLPSVVDS
-44 GIGKM
+44 GIGKK
-49 VDKSS
+49 VDTNS

-69 TKIRFG
+69 TKVSFG
-75 CSDGSGSWDNKF
+75 STDGTKWDNKF
-87 CLNAE
+87 CVNGEKYA
-92 QHAHACSQWW
+92 QVCSKWW
-102 PLSNINDGGNTRS
+102 PLSNISDNGGNTHS

-149 WQNTDISGYPGYEDV
+149 WQNTNISGYPGYEDV

-396 YKAYRA
+396 HKAYRA

-483 TAGGTTLVAADTVV
+483 TAGGTTLVAANTVV

-517 YIVKEITAPDGYVL
+517 YIVKEKTAPDGYVL

-585 DKTQKTDNNG
+585 DKTQKTDSNG

-625 DFTVSSG
+625 DFTVSDG

-706 PDHYK
+706 PDYYK

-821 HLVNVTGTENVT
+821 HLVNVTGTENVK

-839 PTKGVAPDKI
+839 PAKGVAPDKI

-879 DTSVKNIIPLKS
+879 DTSVKNIIPLK
-891 PAKPDLYPCQCL
+891 
-903 TRVFH
+903 

>member
-26 NVFAVSAGMD
+26 NVFAVSTGMD

-44 GIGKM
+44 GIGKI
-49 VDKSS
+49 VNKDSV
-54 TIDGTYNFTPVIGAN
+54 IDGSYNFTPVIGSE
-69 TKIRFG
+69 TKITFG
-75 CSDGSGSWDNKF
+75 CSDRSGSWDNYF
-87 CLNAE
+87 CQNAE
-92 QHAHACSQWW
+92 RYAKACSSWW
-102 PLSNINDGGNTRS
+102 KLADTSRWSNIRS
-115 FIPYERLKG
+115 FVPYENLKG

-483 TAGGTTLVAADTVV
+483 TAGGTTLVAANTVV

-546 VNVAVQN
+546 VNVAIQN
-553 QKNAIVLQKV
+553 QKNALVLQKV

-576 HIWNDDKSY
+576 HVWNDDKSY
-585 DKTQKTDNNG
+585 DKTQKTDSNG

-625 DFTVSSG
+625 DFTVSDG

-821 HLVNVTGTENVT
+821 HLVNVTGTENVK

-839 PTKGVAPDKI
+839 PAKGVAPDKI

-879 DTSVKNIIPLKS
+879 DTSVKNIIPLK
-891 PAKPDLYPCQCL
+891 
-903 TRVFH
+903 

>member
-26 NVFAVSAGMD
+26 NVFAVSTGMD

-44 GIGKM
+44 GIGKI
-49 VDKSS
+49 VNKDSV
-54 TIDGTYNFTPVIGAN
+54 IDGSYNFTPVIGSE
-69 TKIRFG
+69 TKITFG
-75 CSDGSGSWDNKF
+75 CSDRSGSWDNYF
-87 CLNAE
+87 CQNAE
-92 QHAHACSQWW
+92 RYAKACSSWW
-102 PLSNINDGGNTRS
+102 KLADTSRWSNIRS
-115 FIPYERLKG
+115 FVPYENLKG

-483 TAGGTTLVAADTVV
+483 TAGGTTLVAANTVV

-517 YIVKEITAPDGYVL
+517 YIVKEKTAPDGYVL

-585 DKTQKTDNNG
+585 DKTQKTDSNG

-625 DFTVSSG
+625 DFTVSDG

-706 PDHYK
+706 PDYYK

-879 DTSVKNIIPLKS
+879 DTSVKNIIPLK
-891 PAKPDLYPCQCL
+891 
-903 TRVFH
+903 

>member
-26 NVFAVSAGMD
+26 NVFAVSEGMD
-36 GLPSVVNS
+36 GLPSVVDS
-44 GIGKM
+44 GIGKI
-49 VDKSS
+49 VNKDSV
-54 TIDGTYNFTPVIGAN
+54 IDGSYNFTPVIGSE
-69 TKIRFG
+69 TKITFG
-75 CSDGSGSWDNKF
+75 CSDRSGSWDNYF
-87 CLNAE
+87 CQNAE
-92 QHAHACSQWW
+92 KYAKACSSWW
-102 PLSNINDGGNTRS
+102 KLADTSRWSNIRS
-115 FIPYERLKG
+115 FVPYENLKG

-149 WQNTDISGYPGYEDV
+149 WQNTNISGYPGYEDV

-384 WVTYTKAEWKDE
+384 WVTYTKAEKDE

-483 TAGGTTLVAADTVV
+483 TAGGTTLVAANTVV

-517 YIVKEITAPDGYVL
+517 YIVKEKTAPDGYVL

-546 VNVAVQN
+546 VNVAIQN

-585 DKTQKTDNNG
+585 DKTQKTDSNG

-625 DFTVSSG
+625 DFTVSDG

-706 PDHYK
+706 PDYYK

-879 DTSVKNIIPLKS
+879 DTSVKNIIPLK
-891 PAKPDLYPCQCL
+891 
-903 TRVFH
+903 

>member
-26 NVFAVSAGMD
+26 NVFAVSEGMD
-36 GLPSVVNS
+36 GLPSVVDS
-44 GIGKM
+44 GIGKI
-49 VDKSS
+49 VNKDSV
-54 TIDGTYNFTPVIGAN
+54 IDGSYNFTPVIGSE
-69 TKIRFG
+69 TKITFG
-75 CSDGSGSWDNKF
+75 CSDRSGSWDNYF
-87 CLNAE
+87 CQNAE
-92 QHAHACSQWW
+92 RYAKACSSWW
-102 PLSNINDGGNTRS
+102 KLADTSRWSNICS
-115 FIPYERLKG
+115 FVPYENLKG

-149 WQNTDISGYPGYEDV
+149 WQNTNISGYPGYEDV

-483 TAGGTTLVAADTVV
+483 TAGGTTLVAANTVV

-517 YIVKEITAPDGYVL
+517 YIVKEKTAPDGYVL

-546 VNVAVQN
+546 VNVAIQN

-585 DKTQKTDNNG
+585 DKTQKTDSNG

-625 DFTVSSG
+625 DFTVSDG

-706 PDHYK
+706 PDYYK

-879 DTSVKNIIPLKS
+879 DTSVKNIIPLK
-891 PAKPDLYPCQCL
+891 
-903 TRVFH
+903 